1 MRSAKELCAM
11 LITRSLK
18 GLNEDEE
25 EIIVDYLDNIGIEV
39 DLDTKPKDLC
49 LTLLEKTMEKDLGKR
64 VPISAYANSLITKE
78 KSKTEE
84 KSKLYKKKELEDRRR
99 KSVRELEKKSNVL
112 PGCVVGPE
120 DILSK
125 GLYDLQVDENLGIM
139 RLSDGTSQYSA
150 VVSLSS
156 DLYSKIF
163 LNYENPVLEINT
175 SKGYKGYSRLG
186 EPHSGNNNIVL
197 VSPLVA
203 AILNFQKRE
212 GAFLKLCMYLPTISK
227 VGFTFYGNKEELNSI
242 LPELVNKVPS
252 VVNAFSYLS
261 LGMVLTTEI
270 NGKNIEIRVDKLEDL
285 DETPIFAGLVA
296 FGESDLPFEI
306 ESDL

>member
-1 MRSAKELCAM
+1 
-11 LITRSLK
+11 
-18 GLNEDEE
+18 
-25 EIIVDYLDNIGIEV
+25 
-39 DLDTKPKDLC
+39 LDTKPKELC
-49 LTLLEKTMEKDLGKR
+49 LILLEKTMQKDLGKR
-64 VPISAYANSLITKE
+64 VPISAYANSLISKKQEEVE
-78 KSKTEE
+78 KKT
-84 KSKLYKKKELEDRRR
+84 KLYKKKELEDKRN
-99 KSVRELEKKSNVL
+99 KSVKELEKKSRVL
-112 PGCVVGPE
+112 PGCVVAPE

-125 GLYDLQVDENLGIM
+125 GLYDLQVDEKLGIM
-139 RLSDGTSQYSA
+139 YLPDGTAQYSA
-150 VVSLSS
+150 VVSLPSS
-156 DLYSKIF
+156 LYSKIF

-186 EPHSGNNNIVL
+186 EPHNGAANLVL

-227 VGFTFYGNKEELNSI
+227 VGFTFYGSQSELDNI
-242 LPELVNKVPS
+242 LQELINKVPS

-306 ESDL
+306 EADL